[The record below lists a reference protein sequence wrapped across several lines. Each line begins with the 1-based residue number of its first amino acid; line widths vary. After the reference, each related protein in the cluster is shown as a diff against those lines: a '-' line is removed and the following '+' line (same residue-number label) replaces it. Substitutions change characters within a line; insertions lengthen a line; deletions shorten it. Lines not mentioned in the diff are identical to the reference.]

1 MIHVRKQLY
10 LAQSPLRIDPVIER
24 IRDSL
29 NRHLLLRLCIG
40 SRAAAQQNSTE
51 SHKPQSQLQGEKQ
64 GTIQLSA
71 YQTRP

>member
-10 LAQSPLRIDPVIER
+10 LAQSPLRVNPVIER

-29 NRHLLLRLCIG
+29 NRHHLPRLCIG
-40 SRAAAQQNSTE
+40 SRAAENSTE
-51 SHKPQSQLQGEKQ
+51 SHKPQSQLQGKKQ
-64 GTIQLSA
+64 GTIQNSV